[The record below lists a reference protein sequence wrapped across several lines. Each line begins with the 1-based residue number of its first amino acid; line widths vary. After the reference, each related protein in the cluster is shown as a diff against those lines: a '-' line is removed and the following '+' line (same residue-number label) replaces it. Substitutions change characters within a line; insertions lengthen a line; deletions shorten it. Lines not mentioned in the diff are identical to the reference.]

1 MKIALM
7 GPITSAS
14 IAPYLTEPL
23 PESFPKGVSGAP
35 FMSILIGALLARGHE
50 VVAITSGGYEATRD
64 CRPLSLKG
72 ERFEFHC
79 CPQRRHSVRFSHGRI
94 GRILDFYGYERA
106 NMMQV
111 LEQVHPNFVHAHWTY
126 EYALAAI
133 DSGFPHLVTAHDEP
147 WVVLKLFRNAYR
159 LGRYLMA
166 RQALRRASALS
177 AVSPALQT
185 KLGRYTSTPIEV
197 IPNPLNPKFLVAGQ
211 ARAALSEGDDLRFIS
226 VQNGW
231 NALKNSSTALRAFSL
246 VRRELP
252 HATYHLFGEDYQ
264 QGGLAQQWAKSHKL
278 TQGVVFHGPIPN
290 EHLIAELKCAT
301 VMLHPS
307 RWESCPMG
315 IAEAMALGL
324 PVVGGRDSGGVAW
337 MIGEGG
343 AVADI
348 NRPEDIAAAAL
359 RLVGDAAFY
368 ARSTRAAQLRVQ
380 EFEPGA
386 VAERYE
392 AAYLRIMKQRVHSQ
406 ATTAINNPQ
415 SVLGK

>member
-1 MKIALM
+1 MKIAMM
-7 GPITSAS
+7 GPISTAS
-14 IAPYLTEPL
+14 IVSYLAEP
-23 PESFPKGVSGAP
+23 PRADFPPGVSGAP
-35 FMSILIGALLARGHE
+35 FMGTLIGALLERGHE
-50 VVAITSGGYEATRD
+50 VVAITSGGYEARQD
-64 CRPLSLKG
+64 SRPLSLKG

-79 CPQRRHSVRFSHGRI
+79 CPQRRHSVRFSHGRM

-106 NMMQV
+106 NMRQV
-111 LEQVHPNFVHAHWTY
+111 LAKVRPDFVHAHWTY

-133 DSGFPHLVTAHDEP
+133 GSGLPHLVTAHDDP
-147 WVVLKLFRNAYR
+147 LAVLRLFRNLYR
-159 LGRYLMA
+159 FGRYLMA
-166 RQALRRASALS
+166 RQTLASASALS
-177 AVSPALQT
+177 AVSDDLQNR
-185 KLGRYTSTPIEV
+185 LARYANTDIEV
-197 IPNPLNPKFLVAGQ
+197 IPNPLNQRFLISGQ
-211 ARAALSEGDDLRFIS
+211 HREMPPENRAYRFVS
-226 VQNGW
+226 VMNGW
-231 NALKNSSTALRAFSL
+231 GRWKNASTALRAFEL
-246 VRRELP
+246 IRREYP
-252 HATYHLFGEDYQ
+252 EATYHLFGADYQ
-264 QGGLAQQWAKSHKL
+264 PGGPAQQWADAKHL
-278 TQGVVFHGPIPN
+278 AEGVVFHGPTPH
-290 EHLIAELKCAT
+290 ERLIEELKAAT

-307 RWESCPMG
+307 RWEACPMG